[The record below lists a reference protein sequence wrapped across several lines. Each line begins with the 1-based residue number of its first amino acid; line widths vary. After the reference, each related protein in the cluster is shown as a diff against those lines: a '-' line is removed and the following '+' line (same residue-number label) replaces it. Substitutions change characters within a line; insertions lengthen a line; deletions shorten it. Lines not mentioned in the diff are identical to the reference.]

1 MSAVGVSALGLSG
14 GAVTAAHAARTWTAV
29 PVPTGPRPAAA
40 PDTGRKPTPTGR
52 GGRAGKHGRRP
63 QEVAL
68 AQSTDQVE
76 DVCRERGSGGTVGTA
91 TRAHTAT
98 AIARAVMTAKSR
110 VRPPAATVTPPSR
123 GPCGVTEA
131 LAEAVGAERL
141 AALGS
146 WVEPGDE
153 GRGGRGEGGGGH
165 ALAQAGEPEQGGVV
179 GQDEGGGGRGEGD
192 QAAEQDGA
200 GADPVGRRAEDPL
213 EQYLGPVVEGRQSTE
228 HQQGLGGGR

>member
-14 GAVTAAHAARTWTAV
+14 GAVTAAHAARTGTAV

-131 LAEAVGAERL
+131 LAEAVGAERP

-153 GRGGRGEGGGGH
+153 GRGGREK
-165 ALAQAGEPEQGGVV
+165 AEAATRWPRRASQSRAVLSA
-179 GQDEGGGGRGEGD
+179 RTK
-192 QAAEQDGA
+192 AAEVAAKAIRPPSRTGA
-200 GADPVGRRAEDPL
+200 GADPVGQRAEDPL